1 MCYDDSTQNIRN
13 LYCFKDL
20 YVGIIVLVVSG
31 AASSGTS
38 SASASTGST
47 ASKSSKKAVIVPDGF
62 IENLNAQPIQNKK

>member
-20 YVGIIVLVVSG
+20 YIGIIVLVV
-31 AASSGTS
+31 
-38 SASASTGST
+38 
-47 ASKSSKKAVIVPDGF
+47 KRHGF